1 MAKEQIK
8 VLKKK
13 LDDAKKARDQ
23 VEQVGYD
30 VGVAK
35 TVEALRAELSGVCK
49 AYCLQVWNKAL
60 NLVGVKESR
69 ECLLPPYNSGTRLLN
84 LLG

>member
-13 LDDAKKARDQ
+13 LDDAEKARDQ
-23 VEQVGYD
+23 AEQDGYD
-30 VGVAK
+30 VGVAE
-35 TVEALRAELSGVCK
+35 TVEALRAELLGVCR

-60 NLVGVKESR
+60 NLAGVKESR
-69 ECLLPPYNSGTRLLN
+69 ECLLSPIIRAPGSSIS
-84 LLG
+84 